1 MNKNNE
7 YRKMQE
13 NIKMPEGL
21 KEKTMLAARQ
31 LEENDKNNKKIKK
44 IVPSYHMGIQAGTMI
59 RN

>member
-31 LEENDKNNKKIKK
+31 LEENDKNNKNNEN
-44 IVPSYHMGIQAGTMI
+44 IVEHKQSTQTETQ
-59 RN
+59 